1 MKKVMLGLFLAAIS
15 TGAAMA
21 QNTKQEHHTPKHE
34 SRMDLNA
41 NKETAL
47 DLSRSIMKGDWA
59 KVDALLADDFQ
70 YIGDGQPAIGKKEY
84 IYFMKEILSKGFTN
98 MDMKFHRVIAEGDMV
113 AVDYTN
119 FMDNTG
125 VYFGI
130 PATGKRIA
138 STGEFMRQVKN
149 GKVVAE
155 WQTTNTYGMMIQLG
169 VIPAPNK

>member
-1 MKKVMLGLFLAAIS
+1 MKKILLSVAILAFVATATQAQTSNNKPLRKQAKMGTNAI
-15 TGAAMA
+15 
-21 QNTKQEHHTPKHE
+21 
-34 SRMDLNA
+34 
-41 NKETAL
+41 KETAL

-59 KVDALLADDFQ
+59 KVEALLSDDFQ

-98 MDMKFHRVIAEGDMV
+98 MDMQFHRVISEGDMV

-119 FMDNTG
+119 FMDNKG
-125 VYFGI
+125 EYFGI
-130 PATGKRIA
+130 PPTGKRIA

>member
-1 MKKVMLGLFLAAIS
+1 MKKLILGLLLVALS
-15 TGAAMA
+15 TA
-21 QNTKQEHHTPKHE
+21 QIFAQHKKTKT
-34 SRMDLNA
+34 MDLNA
-41 NKETAL
+41 NKEIAL
-47 DLSRSIMKGDWA
+47 SLSRSIMKGDWT
-59 KVDALLADDFQ
+59 KVDALLSDDFQ

-98 MDMKFHRVIAEGDMV
+98 MDMHFHRIIAEGDMV

-125 VYFGI
+125 EYFGI

-138 STGEFMRQVKN
+138 STGEFMRQVRN

-155 WQTTNTYGMMIQLG
+155 WQTTNSYGMMVQLG
-169 VIPAPNK
+169 VIPPPKK

>member
-1 MKKVMLGLFLAAIS
+1 MKKLVFGLILLALS
-15 TGAAMA
+15 TGAIMA
-21 QNTKQEHHTPKHE
+21 QGKNKQNCKSKKECKMET
-34 SRMDLNA
+34 ST
-41 NKETAL
+41 NKEIAL
-47 DLSRSIMKGDWA
+47 NLSRSIMKGDWA
-59 KVDALLADDFQ
+59 KVDELLADDFQ

-98 MDMKFHRVIAEGDMV
+98 MDMQFHRVVGEGDLV

-125 VYFGI
+125 EYFGI

-138 STGEFMRQVKN
+138 STGEFMRQIKN

-169 VIPAPNK
+169 VIPPPKR